1 VVTVRSHGKSIHER
15 YFFALALLLLLPSVV
30 QAAFV
35 CEAQVNRATVPAG
48 EEISLSVTAEGDI
61 GWSVD
66 FVLPDL
72 PGFQAYSGGTNQSMR
87 MVNGQ
92 TTTTVTRTWYLR
104 PDRPGSLTIGPVR
117 VTARGETC
125 STEPL
130 KVTVTAPQ
138 AAPPPADTGNRTPPP
153 GAAQR
158 GSDPTAAAGDMF
170 LTLAAD
176 KDEVWLG
183 EQIILTFRWWYR
195 SQPWNTPR
203 FEEPRTEGFW
213 REDLGP
219 ERKLRDVRG
228 GRAYTVVEK
237 RYALFPTRAGE
248 LVIEPAELEFPEDV
262 FDRFFNSRRRP
273 AGPRVLRSE
282 RVAINVRPLPEP
294 APAGFSGLVAN
305 RLALTG
311 AVSAD
316 STAAGEPVE
325 LGLVL
330 ESDGF
335 LKGFGG
341 LDVSAP
347 EGARMHD
354 AAESLDTGVRGDRVL
369 GRLEV
374 EKVLVPERHGTMI
387 VPPVSLVWFDAEH
400 GRYAETAT
408 PARRVRVEGG
418 RAVAPGDESG
428 SGFMRSEI
436 ARLGDDLAFV
446 HAPPRRLRQATAPF
460 TGSWAW
466 WLALAAPLVLLGA
479 WRLLLN
485 RWDAQ
490 RRDPAGRRR
499 RQALGIAR
507 SALAAGAADP
517 AAVVR
522 AVCGYVA
529 DCTDRPAAAVDGA
542 VLRSFAAHCGRPD
555 VGDRLASLVEACD
568 AARFGGDRAD
578 AHALAAEAASLLADL
593 DRQDRRPE
601 QGKTLAVLLALGLGL
616 AAACPSDVAAVSE
629 PADPVRLLAMG
640 NQAYTEGDLD
650 EAVTMYRAAL
660 AAGADDA
667 VVHYNLGNAEARR
680 GELGRAVAAYLQAA
694 RLDPRDPDIR
704 DNLARVRARTRDL
717 ELTAQELP
725 LFIAQFVAVVSR
737 LTVDEWAG
745 LTAALV
751 WVLSGV
757 VGWAWW
763 RGGFGVALRR
773 AGLGA
778 AAGLLVCAAVTG
790 WRWHGEQ
797 GVTTA
802 VVVTGEVSVHSGPDE
817 SFPVL
822 FVVHD
827 GLTVRLDGARDA
839 WVRVTL
845 GGDWQGWLP
854 REAVVLVGDRGAGA
868 AQGL

>member
-1 VVTVRSHGKSIHER
+1 MLGLAMLFLSMPAAVR
-15 YFFALALLLLLPSVV
+15 
-30 QAAFV
+30 AAFV
-35 CEAQVNRATVPAG
+35 CEAQVNRTTVAAG
-48 EEISLSVTAEGDI
+48 EEISLSVSAEGDI

-66 FVLPDL
+66 FALPDL
-72 PGFQAYSGGTNQSMR
+72 PGFQVYSGGTNQSMR

-104 PDRPGSLTIGPVR
+104 PDRQGSLAIGPVR

-125 STEPL
+125 NTAPI

-138 AAPPPADTGNRTPPP
+138 AAPPPSDTGNRTPPP
-153 GAAQR
+153 GAPDRTAN
-158 GSDPTAAAGDMF
+158 PAAAAGDMF
-170 LTLAAD
+170 LTLTVD
-176 KDEVWLG
+176 KDKVWLG
-183 EQIILTFRWWYR
+183 EQVILTFRWWYR

-203 FEEPRTEGFW
+203 FEEPHTEGFW

-282 RVAINVRPLPEP
+282 RLVIEVRPLPEP

-305 RLALTG
+305 RMTLSGTI
-311 AVSAD
+311 SAD

-325 LGLVL
+325 MGLVL
-330 ESDGF
+330 EADGF
-335 LKGFGG
+335 LKGFAG
-341 LDVSAP
+341 LKVNAP

-354 AAESLDTGVRGDRVL
+354 AAESLDTGVRGDRIL

-374 EKVLVPERHGTMI
+374 DKVLVPERHGTMA
-387 VPPVSLVWFDAEH
+387 VPPVTVIWFDAEH
-400 GRYAETAT
+400 GRYAESAT
-408 PARRVRVEGG
+408 PARTVRVEGG

-428 SGFMRSEI
+428 SGFLRSEI

-446 HAPPRRLRQATAPF
+446 HAPPRRLRSAASPF
-460 TGSWAW
+460 AGSVAW
-466 WLALAAPLVLLGA
+466 WLAVSAPIVLLGG

-499 RQALGIAR
+499 RQALATAR
-507 SALAAGAADP
+507 TALAAAGTDP
-517 AAVVR
+517 GAVVQ
-522 AVCGYVA
+522 AVCRYVA
-529 DCTDRPAAAVDGA
+529 DCTDRPAAAVDAA
-542 VLRSFAAHCGRPD
+542 VLRQFAADCGRPED
-555 VGDRLASLVEACD
+555 GERLAGLVESCD
-568 AARFGGDRAD
+568 AARFGGGHAD
-578 AHALAAEAASLLADL
+578 AQALADEAGVLLTEL
-593 DRQDRRPE
+593 DRCGNRSGP
-601 QGKTLAVLLALGLGL
+601 GPVGAVSLVLALVLG
-616 AAACPSDVAAVSE
+616 AVSPMGASAATP
-629 PADPVRLLAMG
+629 PADPVEMLALG
-640 NQAYTEGDLD
+640 NQAYTAGNLD
-650 EAVTMYRAAL
+650 QAVTMYRAAL
-660 AAGADDA
+660 EAGADDA
-667 VVHYNLGNAEARR
+667 VIHYNLGNALARR
-680 GELGRAVAAYLQAA
+680 GQLGRAVAAYLQAA

-725 LFIAQFVAVVSR
+725 LFIAQFVAAASW

-751 WVLSGV
+751 WVLAGL

-763 RGGFGVALRR
+763 RGVFGVGLRR
-773 AGLGA
+773 IVIVG
-778 AAGLLVCAAVTG
+778 AAGLVVCTAVTG
-790 WRWHGEQ
+790 WRWHGER

-802 VVVTGEVSVHSGPDE
+802 VVVLDEVTVHSGPDE

-827 GLTVRLDGARDA
+827 GLTMRQDGNRDD

-854 REAVVLVGDRGAGA
+854 RSAVVVVGERGLGE